1 MVMHRKHL
9 VAVVAMAFALL
20 LSACGT
26 NGSASAPAGQ
36 VLQDS
41 FNAMKQL
48 KAVHVDMKFSGG
60 LNFGTTSSTTT
71 TQPITINLT
80 GNGDVVMPDKDI
92 VHLDMGQGNSLSEI
106 TLGKQVY
113 VQNAKGQWYVL
124 DASTFKGSA
133 QNPFTSMNAANYN
146 NLLKVAQKATLTDH
160 GEQTLNGQSLRHI
173 TVAFGKDALK
183 DLLNATGETGKLSAA
198 QQQHLDTLMNNIK
211 LVNPTLDVWIDD
223 ATHYVHRMEL
233 KFSLNIDTSSLK
245 MLKTPTSSTSSM
257 PGNISTNVDAIIDYS
272 KFNESIT
279 ISAPTNAIPTSN
291 LSPILGGIT
300 H

>member
-1 MVMHRKHL
+1 MHRKHL
-9 VAVVAMAFALL
+9 VAVAAMAFALL

-26 NGSASAPAGQ
+26 NSSASSLAGQ

-41 FNAMKQL
+41 FNTMKQL

-71 TQPITINLT
+71 AQPITINLA
-80 GNGDVVMPDKDI
+80 GNGDVVTPNKDI
-92 VHLDMGQGNSLSEI
+92 VHLDLGQGNSLSEI

-113 VQNAKGQWYVL
+113 IQNAQGQWYVL

-146 NLLKVAQKATLTDH
+146 NLLNVAQKATLTDH
-160 GEQTLNGQSLRHI
+160 GDQTLNGQSLRHI

-183 DLLNATGETGKLSAA
+183 ELLNATGETSKLSTA
-198 QQQHLDTLMNNIK
+198 QQQHLDTLLNNIK
-211 LVNPTLDVWIDD
+211 LVNPTLDVWIDE

-233 KFSLNIDTSSLK
+233 KFSLNIDTSTFKVPSA
-245 MLKTPTSSTSSM
+245 STASM
-257 PGNISTNVDAIIDYS
+257 PGNISTSVDAIIDYS
-272 KFNESIT
+272 KFNESLT

-291 LSPILGGIT
+291 LSPILSGMT
-300 H
+300 Y

>member
-1 MVMHRKHL
+1 
-9 VAVVAMAFALL
+9 MAITLL

-26 NGSASAPAGQ
+26 NGSASTPAGQ

-60 LNFGTTSSTTT
+60 LNFGTTGTTT
-71 TQPITINLT
+71 AQPITINVA

-92 VHLDMGQGNSLSEI
+92 VHLDLGQGNSLSEI

-113 VQNAKGQWYVL
+113 IQNAKRQWYVL

-133 QNPFTSMNAANYN
+133 KNPFASMNAANYN
-146 NLLKVAQKATLTDH
+146 NLLNVAQKATLTDH
-160 GEQTLNGQSLRHI
+160 GTQTLNGQSLRHI

-183 DLLNATGETGKLSAA
+183 ELLNATGETSKLNAA
-198 QQQHLDTLMNNIK
+198 QQQHLDTLLNNIK

-223 ATHYVHRMEL
+223 ATHYVHRIEL
-233 KFSLNIDTSSLK
+233 KFSMSIDTSSLK
-245 MLKTPTSSTSSM
+245 MPTTSTFSLPS
-257 PGNISTNVDAIIDYS
+257 NISTSVNATIDYS

-279 ISAPTNAIPTSN
+279 ISAPANAIPTSN
-291 LSPILGGIT
+291 LSPIFGGMI